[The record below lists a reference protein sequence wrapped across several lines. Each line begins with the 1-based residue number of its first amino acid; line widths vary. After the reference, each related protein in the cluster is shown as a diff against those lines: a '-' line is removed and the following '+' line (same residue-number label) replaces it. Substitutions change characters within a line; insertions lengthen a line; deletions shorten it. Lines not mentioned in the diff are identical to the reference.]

1 MSRIYFIA
9 VILILVSAAG
19 YATFANG
26 RSGTMVAGI
35 QMTTVGSFKTTA
47 VTEETASEAETT
59 ETPEAA
65 APDSSSEKKDE
76 PKEEVIDNNTHYC
89 MVKNPIFNEKNPVL
103 FDSGDEE
110 DNTSCLVCHA
120 DFFAEEITSTHLDA
134 GCTCMSCHGDSDEHR
149 ADEYGYIRPDV
160 IWGHGEQAAF
170 CQQCHPEHKD
180 PAKVEAF
187 RKENFSQRMENGRW
201 VNERSTCMDCHGNH
215 AISGTKEGE
224 FK

>member
-9 VILILVSAAG
+9 IVILLTSVTCYLTFAESNNKNAVASTQAVSADSDEVDQDA
-19 YATFANG
+19 
-26 RSGTMVAGI
+26 
-35 QMTTVGSFKTTA
+35 KK
-47 VTEETASEAETT
+47 SEAPSDASAE
-59 ETPEAA
+59 
-65 APDSSSEKKDE
+65 EKKS
-76 PKEEVIDNNTHYC
+76 KEEAINNNTHYC
-89 MVKNPIFNEKNPVL
+89 MIKNPIFNEKDPVL
-103 FDSGDEE
+103 FDTADEE

-120 DFFAEEITSTHLDA
+120 DFAFEEITSTHLDA

-170 CQQCHPEHKD
+170 CQQCHPKHKN
-180 PAKVEAF
+180 PSKVEEF
-187 RKENFSQRMENGRW
+187 RKENFSKRLENGRW

>member
-9 VILILVSAAG
+9 VITILVIAAC
-19 YATFANG
+19 YATFANS
-26 RSGTMVAGI
+26 SGQKSDTDNPVA
-35 QMTTVGSFKTTA
+35 A
-47 VTEETASEAETT
+47 VVTQAELITDTSENAKPEKKADDASE
-59 ETPEAA
+59 
-65 APDSSSEKKDE
+65 SDE

-89 MVKNPIFNEKNPVL
+89 MVKNPLFNEKEPVL
-103 FDSGDEE
+103 FDVSDEE
-110 DNTSCLVCHA
+110 DNSACMVCHA
-120 DFFAEEITSTHLDA
+120 DFAFEEISSIHLEA
-134 GCTCMSCHGDSDEHR
+134 GCTCMTCHGDSDEHR

-170 CQQCHPEHKD
+170 CQQCHPKHKN
-180 PAKVEAF
+180 PSKVEEF
-187 RKENFSQRMENGRW
+187 RKENFSKRLENGRW